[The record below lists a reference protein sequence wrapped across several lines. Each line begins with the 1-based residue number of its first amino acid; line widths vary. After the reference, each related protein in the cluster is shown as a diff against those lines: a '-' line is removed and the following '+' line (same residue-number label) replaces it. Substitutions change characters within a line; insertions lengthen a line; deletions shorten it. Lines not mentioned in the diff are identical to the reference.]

1 MEHVELIELL
11 KVGTNLDDV
20 SLFKRIESD
29 MFTGEF
35 IKESYEVVGFKDG
48 ETFGHFDLTKSE
60 AIVKY
65 DVLSCE
71 ILSKYNEKRLA
82 TYAAMN

>member
-11 KVGTNLDDV
+11 KIATVSEDV
-20 SLFKRIESD
+20 SLFHRVESD
-29 MFTGEF
+29 MFTGDF
-35 IKESYEVVGFKDG
+35 IKESYEVVGFKDNQV
-48 ETFGHFDLTKSE
+48 FGFYDLTKSE

-71 ILSKYNEKRLA
+71 TLSKYNEKRLA
-82 TYAAMN
+82 TYANMN

>member
-11 KVGTNLDDV
+11 KIGTVTEDV
-20 SLFKRIESD
+20 SLFRRVESD
-29 MFTGEF
+29 MFTGEQ
-35 IKESYEVVGFKDG
+35 IKESYEVVGFKDNQV
-48 ETFGHFDLTKSE
+48 FGFYDLTKSQ
-60 AIVKY
+60 AIVTY

>member
-11 KVGTNLDDV
+11 KIATVSEDV
-20 SLFKRIESD
+20 SLFHRVESD
-29 MFTGEF
+29 MFTGEL

-65 DVLSCE
+65 DVISCE
-71 ILSKYNEKRLA
+71 ILTKYNEKRLA

>member
-11 KVGTNLDDV
+11 KIGTVTEDV
-20 SLFKRIESD
+20 SLFHRIESD
-29 MFTGEF
+29 MFTGEQ
-35 IKESYEVVGFKDG
+35 IKESYEVVGFKDNQV
-48 ETFGHFDLTKSE
+48 FGFYDLTKSE